1 MQKLS
6 AFVIAL
12 LTACMLFLGNSPAM
26 AAKQGELTGTLW
38 QESTQ
43 NEKMALIYGMASVV
57 AIEQTIA
64 DRQKAKPTAFVGS
77 WTKALGNA
85 SPKSIVE
92 QIDSWYAAHPSELN
106 RGVFSVLWY
115 EIIVPEATK

>member
-1 MQKLS
+1 MQKIS
-6 AFVIAL
+6 AFVVAV
-12 LTACMLFLGNSPAM
+12 LTCILFLGSTPAM
-26 AAKQGELTGTLW
+26 AANHGELTGTLW

-57 AIEQTIA
+57 AIEKTIA
-64 DRQKAKPTAFVGS
+64 DRQKVKPTAFVGS

-92 QIDSWYAAHPSELN
+92 QIDSWYGAHPSELN
-106 RGVFSVLWY
+106 RSVFSVLWY